1 MRTFT
6 GFDFGVFQRRHAM
19 IIYILSRLSFFE
31 EIDVAIGAVHRDMAG
46 QIAQHS
52 HGSLQAFDENIFSDL
67 TS

>member
-1 MRTFT
+1 
-6 GFDFGVFQRRHAM
+6 M

-31 EIDVAIGAVHRDMAG
+31 EIDVAIGAVHRDMTG

-67 TS
+67 AS